1 MSSHDARRAML
12 SASGLPVPFSMR
24 DKVEA
29 DTPVL
34 SATSRRLK
42 PCCSRRRRTALPSS
56 EVLTPV
62 FFTMGEKCSTHRVL
76 AARLCFIVGTEIE
89 SEWQAVSFTPRFRS
103 LSEKFL
109 RGSLC
114 KLRAS
119 VVKVFPG
126 NFTKETQSITE
137 FA

>member
-1 MSSHDARRAML
+1 MSSHDARRAIL

-24 DKVEA
+24 DKVDA

-62 FFTMGEKCSTHRVL
+62 FFTMGEECITHRVL
-76 AARLCFIVGTEIE
+76 AATLCFMVGTKWKREVAGK
-89 SEWQAVSFTPRFRS
+89 SRGAARS
-103 LSEKFL
+103 DH
-109 RGSLC
+109 
-114 KLRAS
+114 
-119 VVKVFPG
+119 
-126 NFTKETQSITE
+126 ETTRTGYNE
-137 FA
+137 N